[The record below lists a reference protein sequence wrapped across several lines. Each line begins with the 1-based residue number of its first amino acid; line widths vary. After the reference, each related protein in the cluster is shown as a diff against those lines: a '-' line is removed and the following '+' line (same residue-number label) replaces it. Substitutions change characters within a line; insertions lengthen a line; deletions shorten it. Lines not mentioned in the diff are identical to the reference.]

1 MHDALDHAPEAAI
14 SPTPVATPPPVH
26 WRLATRI
33 AFRFFATYFTLYI
46 VSTQMIGSMFGLPP
60 LVRVPLIEAMVSWVA
75 VRVWGFSMPLVLFS
89 GSGDKPFDYALAF
102 TLLIVSVVVTV
113 LWSLIDRRRPNYV
126 RLHAWL
132 RLLLRL
138 AVGATMISYGMSK
151 AIPLQMPF
159 PGLTRLLEPYG
170 QFSLMGVLWA
180 QVGASPAFERFT
192 GFVELTAG
200 CLLFI
205 PGLTLLG
212 AVTSL
217 LASTFIFVLN
227 MTYDV
232 PVKLFSLHLV
242 VMSLVLLAPDWSR
255 LVKVFVLNRAADRR
269 EEAALA
275 VKPMVRRAAVGV
287 QLALGA
293 WLLFS
298 NFTGRMQAL
307 SMYGSAAPK
316 PPLYGIWDITTMTI
330 DGHVRS
336 PLTTDYDRFRRLVI
350 SASEAISFQRMDD
363 TFAPYR
369 VKLNSS
375 TRTFTV
381 SRSVLPATPLAGPM
395 KEVGQLTFQ
404 EESPDH
410 VTFEGTLEGKKLRLE
425 LDRVDHTNFRLLQS
439 RFRWVQDYP
448 FNR

>member
-1 MHDALDHAPEAAI
+1 MYDALDHAPEAAI
-14 SPTPVATPPPVH
+14 SPAPVVAPPPVH
-26 WRLATRI
+26 WRFATRI

-46 VSTQMIGSMFGLPP
+46 VSTQMIGSLFGLPP
-60 LVRVPLIEAMVSWVA
+60 LARVPAIEAMVSWVA
-75 VRVWGFSMPLVLFS
+75 VRVWGFKMPLVLFS

-126 RLHAWL
+126 RLHAWF
-132 RLLLRL
+132 RLFLRL
-138 AVGATMISYGMSK
+138 AVGATMIGYGMAK
-151 AIPLQMPF
+151 AIPLQMSF
-159 PGLTRLLEPYG
+159 PSLTRLLEPYG

-255 LVKVFVLNRAADRR
+255 LFKVLVLNRATDRR

-275 VKPMVRRAAVGV
+275 VKPIGRRALVGL

-293 WLLFS
+293 LLLVT
-298 NFTGRMQAL
+298 NFLGNMQAQ
-307 SMYGSAAPK
+307 SRFGSAAPK
-316 PPLYGIWDITTMTI
+316 PTLYGIWDIRTMTI

-336 PLTTDYDRFRRLVI
+336 PLTTDYDRYRRLVI
-350 SASEAISFQRMDD
+350 SVNEVLSFQRMDD
-363 TFAPYR
+363 TFAQYR
-369 VKLNSS
+369 AKLNSY
-375 TRTFTV
+375 TRTFTL
-381 SRSVLPATPLAGPM
+381 SRSVLPPTPLVGPM

-410 VTFEGTLEGKKLRLE
+410 VTLEGTLEGKKLRLE
-425 LDRVDHTNFRLLQS
+425 LNRVDHTNFTLLQS